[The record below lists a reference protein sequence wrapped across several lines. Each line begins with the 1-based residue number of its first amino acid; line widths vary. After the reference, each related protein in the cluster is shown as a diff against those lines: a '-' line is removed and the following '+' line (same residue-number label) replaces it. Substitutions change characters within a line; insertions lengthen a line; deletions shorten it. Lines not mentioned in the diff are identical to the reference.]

1 MADENHNLVENFEKK
16 LKKLMELYEMLKN
29 RNSELC
35 DQLNREKTENDRL
48 RLEIS
53 ALNENY
59 NNLKQSKVLS
69 VSGKDIDATK
79 QRVNRLVRE
88 IDRCIEMLNV

>member
-1 MADENHNLVENFEKK
+1 MADEDQNLVENFEKK

-35 DQLNREKTENDRL
+35 DELNRQKKENEML

-59 NNLKQSKVLS
+59 SNLKQSKVLS
-69 VSGKDIDATK
+69 VSGQDIDDTK
-79 QRVNRLVRE
+79 QRVTRLVRE
-88 IDRCIEMLNV
+88 IDRCIDMLNV

>member
-1 MADENHNLVENFEKK
+1 MADEDQNLVENFEKK

-35 DQLNREKTENDRL
+35 DELNRQKKENEML
-48 RLEIS
+48 HLEIS

-59 NNLKQSKVLS
+59 SNLKQSKVLS
-69 VSGKDIDATK
+69 VSGQDIDDTK
-79 QRVNRLVRE
+79 QRVTRLVRE
-88 IDRCIEMLNV
+88 IDRCIDMLNV

>member
-1 MADENHNLVENFEKK
+1 MADEDQNLVENFEKK

-29 RNSELC
+29 RNSEIC
-35 DQLNREKTENDRL
+35 DELNQQKKENEML

-59 NNLKQSKVLS
+59 SNLKQSKVLS
-69 VSGKDIDATK
+69 VSGQDIDDTK
-79 QRVNRLVRE
+79 HRVDRLVRE
-88 IDRCIEMLNV
+88 IDHCIDMLNV

>member
-1 MADENHNLVENFEKK
+1 MADDDQNLVENFEKK

-35 DQLNREKTENDRL
+35 DQLDQQKKENEML
-48 RLEIS
+48 RHEIS

-59 NNLKQSKVLS
+59 SNLKQSKVLS
-69 VSGKDIDATK
+69 VSGQDIDDTK
-79 QRVNRLVRE
+79 QRVTRLVRE
-88 IDRCIEMLNV
+88 IDRCIDMLNV

>member
-1 MADENHNLVENFEKK
+1 MADDDQNLVENFEKK

-35 DQLNREKTENDRL
+35 DQLDQQKKENEML

-53 ALNENY
+53 ALNKNY
-59 NNLKQSKVLS
+59 SNLKQSKVLS
-69 VSGKDIDATK
+69 VSGQDIDDTK
-79 QRVNRLVRE
+79 QRVTRLVRE
-88 IDRCIEMLNV
+88 IDRCIDMLNV

>member
-1 MADENHNLVENFEKK
+1 MADDDQNLVENFEKK

-35 DQLNREKTENDRL
+35 DELNRQKKENEML

-59 NNLKQSKVLS
+59 SNLKQSKVLS
-69 VSGKDIDATK
+69 VSGQDIDDTK
-79 QRVNRLVRE
+79 QRVTRLVRE
-88 IDRCIEMLNV
+88 IDRCIDMLNV

>member
-1 MADENHNLVENFEKK
+1 MADDDQNLVENFEKK

-35 DQLNREKTENDRL
+35 DQLDQQKKENEML

-59 NNLKQSKVLS
+59 SNLKQSKVLS
-69 VSGKDIDATK
+69 VSGQDIDDTK
-79 QRVNRLVRE
+79 QRVTRLVRE
-88 IDRCIEMLNV
+88 IDRCIDMLNV